1 MDDLFEVIPKDFW
14 FERMQQK
21 KKQKLDIGPYK
32 LANKYIY
39 LTLRENRGY
48 FRCDSNSFRVLDV
61 PSLN

>member
-1 MDDLFEVIPKDFW
+1 MKKRTIDHTDNIAPP
-14 FERMQQK
+14 K